1 MAKKKT
7 SGKNSSKNSKKSGSS
22 IKVVLLVVVIALA
35 IIGFRKYKETGD
47 LSAVPGAVAEEVEKT
62 LGEIQKASE
71 KSETNSKS
79 TESKRE
85 KTGKSDKTS
94 GKTEETTK
102 SSESTSEKTAKAT
115 TTYTKGNIALPSGL
129 EIPTCPG
136 TKGAKDHQTRQFE
149 HYALC
154 YRESY
159 EQAEWSAYELTK
171 DELNKKSGRTNDF
184 REDPEIKTGSATLND
199 YKGSG
204 YDRGHL
210 TPAADMAFS
219 EKAMSETFY
228 LSNMSPQAGP
238 FNRGIWQQ
246 LEAQVRTWAKTFGKV
261 YVVSGPILEKP
272 ASKYESIGKDNK
284 IAIPQYY
291 YKVLLAPLYADGNDS
306 KTPDDAKSI
315 AAIGFILPNE
325 ACSGKEFWDFA
336 VSVDEVEKR
345 TGLDFFSLLDEKA
358 EKEAEGSFDISIWK

>member
-1 MAKKKT
+1 MAKKKN
-7 SGKNSSKNSKKSGSS
+7 SGKTSSKNSKKSGSS
-22 IKVVLLVVVIALA
+22 LKVLVLIIVIALA
-35 IIGFRKYKETGD
+35 IVGFKKYKETGD
-47 LSAVPGAVAEEVEKT
+47 LASVPGAVVQEVEKAIET
-62 LGEIQKASE
+62 IQKENADSTAKTTEPKTEKTEKTEKAPEKTTEAAKSGSEQAKTE
-71 KSETNSKS
+71 KS
-79 TESKRE
+79 
-85 KTGKSDKTS
+85 
-94 GKTEETTK
+94 TK
-102 SSESTSEKTAKAT
+102 
-115 TTYTKGNIALPSGL
+115 TYTKGNVALPSGL
-129 EIPTCPG
+129 EIPVCPG
-136 TKGAKDHQTRQFE
+136 TKNSKDHQIRQFE

-199 YKGSG
+199 YRGSG

>member
-1 MAKKKT
+1 MQMAKK
-7 SGKNSSKNSKKSGSS
+7 KNSKKSGSS
-22 IKVVLLVVVIALA
+22 LKVLVLIIVIALA
-35 IIGFRKYKETGD
+35 IVGYKKYKETGD
-47 LSAVPGAVAEEVEKT
+47 LSAVPGAVAEEVEKAIET
-62 LGEIQKASE
+62 IQKENADSTAKTTEPKTEKTEKTKKTEKTPEKTTEAAKSDSEQAKTE
-71 KSETNSKS
+71 KS
-79 TESKRE
+79 
-85 KTGKSDKTS
+85 
-94 GKTEETTK
+94 TK
-102 SSESTSEKTAKAT
+102 
-115 TTYTKGNIALPSGL
+115 TYTKGNVALPSGL
-129 EIPTCPG
+129 EIPVCPG
-136 TKGAKDHQTRQFE
+136 AKNAKDHQIRQFE

-261 YVVSGPILEKP
+261 YVISGPILEKP

-291 YKVLLAPLYADGNDS
+291 YKVLLAPLYADGNDE

-315 AAIGFILPNE
+315 AALGFILPNE

-345 TGLDFFSLLDEKA
+345 TGLDFYSLLEDTA
-358 EKEAEGSFDISIWK
+358 EDASEAAFDISIWK